1 MAQQGV
7 LLDED
12 QFCCSVCLDLLKE
25 PVAIPCGHSY
35 CRSCIEGCWDQ
46 DVLKGVYSCPQCR
59 ETFTPRPNL
68 SKNNMLA
75 ELVEKLRKTGL
86 QAAPPPALCYTGPG
100 DVACDVCT
108 GTRKQKALMSCLI
121 CLASYCETHL
131 QSHYESPALK
141 KHKLVKA
148 TAQLQEKICSHHD
161 KLLEVYCR
169 TDQQCIC
176 LMCVMDEHKGH
187 DTVSAAAERTE
198 KQRQLGMSQQKVQQR
213 FQEREKELKE
223 LQQAVESL
231 KRSAQAAVED
241 SDQIFT
247 ELIRSIERR
256 SSEVKELIRAQEK
269 AQVSQVEGL
278 LEQLKQEIAEL
289 RKRSTE
295 LEQLSHTEDHI
306 HFLQSYQSLS
316 AISVSSDLPSIVVR
330 PLQYFGDVSKTVSEL
345 REKLEDFLKGEWTKI
360 STTVNIVD
368 VVLPPEPK
376 TREQLLQYSCQL
388 TLDPNTAHTHLS
400 LSEGNRKVTYTDQVQ
415 PYPDH
420 PDRFTNYCQ
429 VLCREGLSGRCY
441 WEVEWTGEWVYTAV
455 SYKDISRTER
465 GTDSGFGDNNKS
477 WSLQYYSG
485 DYYFSHNN
493 VETKVSGPQSSRVGV
508 YLDHKAG
515 TLSFYSVSDTMTLL
529 HRVQT
534 TFTQTLYPGF
544 MLNGTAE
551 LVKL

>member
-1 MAQQGV
+1 MAQKGV
-7 LLDED
+7 LPDQD

-25 PVAIPCGHSY
+25 PVTTACGHSY

-59 ETFTPRPNL
+59 ETFTPRATL
-68 SKNNMLA
+68 RKNNMLA
-75 ELVEKLRKTGL
+75 EMVEKLKKTGL
-86 QAAPPPALCYTGPG
+86 QAAPPPALCYAEPG
-100 DVACDVCT
+100 DVVCDFCT
-108 GTRKQKALMSCLI
+108 GTRKQKALMSCLA

-131 QSHYESPALK
+131 QPHYESPAFK

-176 LMCVMDEHKGH
+176 YQCTMDEHKGH

-231 KRSAQAAVED
+231 KHSTQAAVED

-256 SSEVKELIRAQEK
+256 SSEVKELIRAQVK
-269 AQVSQVEGL
+269 DQVSQAEGL
-278 LEQLKQEIAEL
+278 LEQLKQEITEL

-316 AISVSSDLPSIVVR
+316 SISVSSDLPSIVVR

-360 STTVNIVD
+360 STTVNIVN

-376 TREQLLQYSCQL
+376 TREELLQYSCQL
-388 TLDPNTAHTHLS
+388 TLDPNTAGTRLS
-400 LSEGNRKVTYTDQVQ
+400 LSEGNRKVTYTRQVQ

-420 PDRFTNYCQ
+420 PDRFTNHFQ
-429 VLCREGLSGRCY
+429 VLCREGLSGCCY
-441 WEVEWTGEWVYTAV
+441 WEVEWTGNVVITAV
-455 SYKDISRTER
+455 SYKDISRTE
-465 GTDSGFGDNNKS
+465 TDGVFGYNNKS
-477 WSLQYYSG
+477 WSLQC
-485 DYYFSHNN
+485 FSDGYCFRHNN
-493 VETKVSGPQSSRVGV
+493 VKTKVSGPQSSRVGV

-534 TFTQTLYPGF
+534 TFTQPLYPGF
-544 MLNGTAE
+544 YLCYSTAE